1 MARPLR
7 VQATAWR
14 VARRSDP
21 RLALALF
28 ALTGAAP
35 PVDGDLPAPAPGFA
49 AALDT
54 GPAPAFAQPRHDPPL
69 DPAIAALVVARLV
82 GLHLFDNAAEA
93 TDPVHAASAIKG
105 FQASI
110 GAKQTG
116 VLDRKTLALMGL

>member
-1 MARPLR
+1 
-7 VQATAWR
+7 

-49 AALDT
+49 ATLDT
-54 GPAPAFAQPRHDPPL
+54 GPAPAFAQPRHDAPL

-82 GLHLFDNAAEA
+82 GLHLLDTAAEA
-93 TDPVHAASAIKG
+93 QDAARAAAAIRG